1 MLGKLKH
8 LISLKN
14 VYIFALDK
22 EKEEILKVSRSLRF
36 LFLSFFLSFPQ
47 LYSPV
52 LAVVFLQ
59 HINKQNKFH
68 SLSFGVLFYNHIF

>member
-36 LFLSFFLSFPQ
+36 LFLSFFLFPSFIHQ
-47 LYSPV
+47 FLLLFSYSI
-52 LAVVFLQ
+52 LT
-59 HINKQNKFH
+59 NRT
-68 SLSFGVLFYNHIF
+68 SFTL